1 MTDFGASLGSMAYRV
16 LLQAADADSPQ
27 SVPAAAPTSDPVA
40 DDGLVQPHAGLGS
53 PALDVFLCLLPIIL
67 LVLTTVWK
75 KVQMST
81 STSLPL
87 AAALLWVIRLAY
99 LKLDP
104 NFTNAAVLYGLFDAL
119 KPLSIVTG
127 AICLFQTMEATM
139 VCTSETHRHVQ
150 HYKSLHTV
158 ICCTLI
164 HTCLYITLVYRSP
177 LCLSIYIPV
186 L

>member
-1 MTDFGASLGSMAYRV
+1 MAASGEGFGSMAHRV
-16 LLQAADADSPQ
+16 LLQAADAVSPE
-27 SVPAAAPTSDPVA
+27 SSSGAPAPIGDPEEVA
-40 DDGLVQPHAGLGS
+40 DGGLVEPHRGAGT

-67 LVLTTVWK
+67 LVLTTVWRR
-75 KVQMST
+75 VQLST

-104 NFTNAAVLYGLFDAL
+104 NLTNAAVIYGLLDAL

-139 VCTSETHRHVQ
+139 VRATSQSMTKHA
-150 HYKSLHTV
+150 LD
-158 ICCTLI
+158 
-164 HTCLYITLVYRSP
+164 YR
-177 LCLSIYIPV
+177 LG
-186 L
+186 